1 MSPIISPWIFYFIG
15 VGVHIQVVAGIIAGL
30 FILGLIFILM
40 TESKFNKKMFIFGSL
55 FALLAVFIPGKETCY
70 QMVAASI
77 CTPDNI
83 NTVVDGGKTLVD
95 YIIESVN
102 EVEEIE
108 RDVEEKEYN
117 SRR

>member
-15 VGVHIQVVAGIIAGL
+15 VGAHIQIVTGILAGIFFLG
-30 FILGLIFILM
+30 FIFWLT
-40 TESKFNKKMFIFGSL
+40 TEMKANKKMFILGSI
-55 FALLAVFIPGKETCY
+55 FALLAVFIPSKETCY
-70 QMVAASI
+70 QMIAASI

-95 YIIESVN
+95 YIIESVG

-108 RDVEEKEYN
+108 RDVKDKEY
-117 SRR
+117 SSKR